1 MGTVFDIIVIG
12 GGIAGMSAAAELSRD
27 HKVCVLER
35 EAAAGYHSTGRS
47 AATFVPSYG
56 PPAFQ
61 ALARASEAFFTGAD
75 PEFWPAP
82 LLSPR
87 GEVMMIAPGEEAHI
101 AEGEALGLAHLPL
114 DELKRRVPLLRQD
127 ALVAALIDE
136 AARDIDV
143 DLLLQGYVKAL
154 RSRGGEIRFNAEVT
168 GFTRHYGAWQVQTA
182 KGDSFSAGMLVNAAG
197 AWASDVARLAKA
209 QAIEITPKRR
219 SAMLLD
225 LPADCALDGWPLCF
239 GAGETFYFKPMGGR
253 LMLSPADATPVDPH
267 DAWADDMALA
277 EAVEKFQEVIDFE
290 VTHAGQ
296 SWGGLRSFAPDGNPV
311 IGYDEVQDHF
321 IWLAGQGGYGIQ
333 SAPALALLTSS
344 LVNSGHT
351 MRESTYAGLEL
362 AAISPARFSGGG
374 EAQETR

>member
-35 EAAAGYHSTGRS
+35 ETAAGYHSTGRS

-61 ALARASEAFFTGAD
+61 ALARASEGFFTGAD
-75 PEFWPAP
+75 PQFWPGP

-101 AEGEALGLAHLPL
+101 AEGEALGLTHMPL
-114 DELKRRVPLLRQD
+114 DELKRRVPLLKQD
-127 ALVAALIDE
+127 QLVAALIDE

-143 DLLLQGYVKAL
+143 DLLLQGYMKLL
-154 RSRGGEIRFNAEVT
+154 RSRGGEIRFKTEVT

-182 KGDSFSAGMLVNAAG
+182 GGENFSAGLVVNAAG
-197 AWASDVARLAKA
+197 AWASEVARLAKA
-209 QAIEITPKRR
+209 QPIAITPKRR

-225 LPADCALDGWPLCF
+225 LPEDCALDGWPLCF

-277 EAVEKFQEVIDFE
+277 EAVEKFQQVIDFE

-296 SWGGLRSFAPDGNPV
+296 TWGGLRSFAPDGNPV
-311 IGYDEVQDHF
+311 VGFDDAQDHF
-321 IWLAGQGGYGIQ
+321 VWLAGQGGYGIQ
-333 SAPALALLTSS
+333 SAPALAR
-344 LVNSGHT
+344 LVSGMVNASDT
-351 MRESTYAGLEL
+351 IRESTYARLEL
-362 AAISPARFSGGG
+362 AVISPSRFSGGG
-374 EAQETR
+374 ATEVNQ

>member
-12 GGIAGMSAAAELSRD
+12 GGIAGTSAAAELSRD

-35 EAAAGYHSTGRS
+35 ETAAGYHSTGRS

-61 ALARASEAFFTGAD
+61 ALARASEAFFTQVD

-114 DELKRRVPLLRQD
+114 DELKRRVPLLKQET
-127 ALVAALIDE
+127 LVAALIDE

-143 DLLLQGYVKAL
+143 DLLLQGYVKKL
-154 RSRGGEIRFNAEVT
+154 RARGGEIRFNMEVT

-182 KGDSFSAGMLVNAAG
+182 KGDSFSAGMVVNAAG
-197 AWASDVARLAKA
+197 AWASEIGRLAKA
-209 QAIEITPKRR
+209 QAITITPKRR

-225 LPADCALDGWPLCF
+225 LPADCGLDGWPLCF

-253 LMLSPADATPVDPH
+253 LMLSPADATPVEPH

-277 EAVEKFQEVIDFE
+277 EAVEKFQQVIDFE

-311 IGYDEVQDHF
+311 VGFDELQDHF
-321 IWLAGQGGYGIQ
+321 VWLAGQGGYGIQ
-333 SAPALALLTSS
+333 SAPALASLISS
-344 LVNSGHT
+344 LVNSGHA
-351 MRESTYAGLEL
+351 MRESAFAGLEL
-362 AAISPARFSGGG
+362 SAISPERFAGGG
-374 EAQETR
+374 ETKGD

>member
-1 MGTVFDIIVIG
+1 MGTVFDIIIIG
-12 GGIAGMSAAAELSRD
+12 GGIAGMSAAAELARD
-27 HKVCVLER
+27 HKVCVLEM
-35 EAAAGYHSTGRS
+35 ESAAGYHATGRS

-56 PPAFQ
+56 PPAFR
-61 ALARASEAFFTGAD
+61 ALAQASEGFFTAAD
-75 PEFWPAP
+75 PQFWPAP

-87 GEVMMIAPGEEAHI
+87 GEVMLIAPGEEAHI

-114 DELKRRVPLLRQD
+114 DELQRRVPLLKRD

-143 DLLLQGYVKAL
+143 DLMLQGYTRLVRA
-154 RSRGGEIRFNAEVT
+154 RSGEIVFSTTVT

-182 KGDSFSAGMLVNAAG
+182 GGESYSAGMVVNAAG
-197 AWASDVARLAKA
+197 AWASEVARLAQA
-209 QAIEITPKRR
+209 QAINITPKRR

-225 LPADCALDGWPLCF
+225 LPADCAPDDWPLCF

-277 EAVEKFQEVIDFE
+277 EAVEKFQQVMDFE

-296 SWGGLRSFAPDGNPV
+296 TWGGLRSFADDGNPV
-311 IGYDEVQDHF
+311 AGFDDTQDNF
-321 IWLAGQGGYGIQ
+321 LWLAGQGGYGIQ
-333 SAPALALLTSS
+333 SAPALSRLAAG
-344 LVNSGHT
+344 LVNTGQPPADIVA
-351 MRESTYAGLEL
+351 AGLEP
-362 AAISPARFSGGG
+362 ATVSPSRFS
-374 EAQETR
+374 QQ